1 MASGITGQCKLT
13 FLLVK
18 TRVSNLTFL
27 FLSFLVFGLWIT
39 RVVPALQDGFGKVRK
54 MSEYMQ
60 DFIKMITHIH
70 IYVYNS
76 YIYIYEIHSFLSFQ
90 KLF

>member
-1 MASGITGQCKLT
+1 M
-13 FLLVK
+13 
-18 TRVSNLTFL
+18 SNLTFL

-39 RVVPALQDGFGKVRK
+39 RVIPALQDGFGKVRK

-60 DFIKMITHIH
+60 DIYKNDNSYTHICV
-70 IYVYNS
+70 YVYNS
-76 YIYIYEIHSFLSFQ
+76 YIYIYEIHSFLSLQ